1 VTSPDFSRDGKTLA
15 FVGEDS
21 VGARVWLYDLQTTKV
36 RPLTAPG
43 WAAVRAGPGAFY
55 AVPTAGGA
63 IMRLG
68 ADGGAVKVA
77 DFSPYNPGTGERMR
91 RAWTIVGDRV
101 YRLDTPASGGPGRV
115 IEAPLSGGPERVV
128 VSGVKYLSLAVDPV
142 SGDLVYRRPTGPEEI
157 NIALLRLSQHRRLPF

>member
-1 VTSPDFSRDGKTLA
+1 
-15 FVGEDS
+15 
-21 VGARVWLYDLQTTKV
+21 
-36 RPLTAPG
+36 
-43 WAAVRAGPGAFY
+43 
-55 AVPTAGGA
+55 
-63 IMRLG
+63 
-68 ADGGAVKVA
+68 
-77 DFSPYNPGTGERMR
+77 MR